1 MTDLA
6 VLAVEFGAI
15 PLAAIALNSVRGW
28 IAGHRDMA
36 WGGLAGVLAFLGLS
50 HAMAFVLESKPFLF
64 DGESE
69 IGSILFLATGL
80 SVGGILGW
88 VLFEKPLIRTE
99 PLRVVWA
106 ATAFLA
112 LHSVGDGLVLGRD
125 FVGSVIPSVPIDFVT
140 VSATIV
146 HRLLEGALVAV
157 LAFAAALRARS
168 TFFLLTVSL
177 AAIPAAFLPGLLAG
191 AMGIVDGGSAT
202 RTLSTFL
209 AAMEAM
215 LALLLIVRGFLPVL
229 ISGGKPRWILSVVAG
244 FVGISVVH
252 LLVE

>member
-28 IAGHRDMA
+28 IAGHQDVA

-80 SVGGILGW
+80 SVGGVLGW
-88 VLFEKPLIRTE
+88 LLFERPIIRTE
-99 PLRVVWA
+99 PLRVVGA

-112 LHSVGDGLVLGRD
+112 LHSVGDGLVLGRG
-125 FVGSVIPSVPIDFVT
+125 FVGSIIPSVPIDSLT
-140 VSATIV
+140 VSGTIV
-146 HRLLEGALVAV
+146 HRLLEGALVV
-157 LAFAAALRARS
+157 VPAFAGSLRARS
-168 TFFLLTVSL
+168 TFFLLMVSL
-177 AAIPAAFLPGLLAG
+177 AAIPAAFLPGLFTG
-191 AMGIVDGGSAT
+191 AMGIVGGGAAT

-209 AAMEAM
+209 ASMEAT
-215 LALLLIVRGFLPVL
+215 LALFLIVRGFLPVL
-229 ISGGKPRWILSVVAG
+229 IPGSGPRWVVSVIAG

-252 LLVE
+252 FLVE